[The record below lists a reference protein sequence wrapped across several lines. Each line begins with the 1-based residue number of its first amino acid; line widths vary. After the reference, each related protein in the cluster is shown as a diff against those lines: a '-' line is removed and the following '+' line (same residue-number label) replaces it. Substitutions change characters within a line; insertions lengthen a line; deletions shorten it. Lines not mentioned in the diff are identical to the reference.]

1 MITYGVDRIEEY
13 QHLFQGGRVALLTS
27 ITGRNSRNRST
38 ISVLGDCCD
47 LVALLGPEH
56 GVRGDKDAGAYMEDY
71 TDPATGLPVYSLYK
85 STGKRLT
92 KEMLAAFD
100 ILVYDIQ
107 DVGARFYTFIS
118 TLRYMVADCAAAGK
132 RLVVLDRPNPM
143 GGTIVEGGLLREEY
157 RSFVGCC
164 PIPVRYGLTAGEF
177 ANFVNET
184 EGLGCDLHVVPCG
197 GWRREMFPRWGKI
210 WQMPSLALAT
220 FEQTA
225 LYAGTCI
232 FEGTSLSEGRGTS
245 APFRIIGGPGVDAEL
260 LTEKFCDLCLPGV
273 TATPMYFTPTA
284 SKHQG
289 ENCGG
294 VLLHVTD
301 YEALRPV
308 RAGVELLDLFL
319 TLYPEQTRFL
329 PPPEEGGRPFISLL
343 TGCGDF
349 VPGFDK
355 EKILSRYEEESAAFQ
370 KEKQRWHL
378 YLEEDHDLCSG
389 N

>member
-143 GGTIVEGGLLREEY
+143 GGTIVEGGLA
-157 RSFVGCC
+157 S
-164 PIPVRYGLTAGEF
+164 
-177 ANFVNET
+177 
-184 EGLGCDLHVVPCG
+184 
-197 GWRREMFPRWGKI
+197 GKN
-210 WQMPSLALAT
+210 T
-220 FEQTA
+220 
-225 LYAGTCI
+225 G
-232 FEGTSLSEGRGTS
+232 
-245 APFRIIGGPGVDAEL
+245 
-260 LTEKFCDLCLPGV
+260 
-273 TATPMYFTPTA
+273 A
-284 SKHQG
+284 S
-289 ENCGG
+289 
-294 VLLHVTD
+294 
-301 YEALRPV
+301 
-308 RAGVELLDLFL
+308 
-319 TLYPEQTRFL
+319 
-329 PPPEEGGRPFISLL
+329 
-343 TGCGDF
+343 
-349 VPGFDK
+349 
-355 EKILSRYEEESAAFQ
+355 
-370 KEKQRWHL
+370 
-378 YLEEDHDLCSG
+378 
-389 N
+389 